1 MSGIGSP
8 TIREA
13 GVSCLVRDGQ
23 YLLCDIIK
31 AVRASIRGPKSGPI
45 IDYVFGRPIL
55 SFIRIQVIRKTRL
68 ILSHP
73 TQGYRLKESSSTAAL
88 TIRRIAKLCQ
98 AIVGQRYISATIA
111 VALFR
116 PKI

>member
-1 MSGIGSP
+1 M
-8 TIREA
+8 
-13 GVSCLVRDGQ
+13 
-23 YLLCDIIK
+23 
-31 AVRASIRGPKSGPI
+31 
-45 IDYVFGRPIL
+45 
-55 SFIRIQVIRKTRL
+55 QVIRKTRL

-88 TIRRIAKLCQ
+88 TNRRIAKLYQ
-98 AIVGQRYISATIA
+98 AIAGQRYISATIA

>member
-1 MSGIGSP
+1 M
-8 TIREA
+8 
-13 GVSCLVRDGQ
+13 
-23 YLLCDIIK
+23 
-31 AVRASIRGPKSGPI
+31 
-45 IDYVFGRPIL
+45 
-55 SFIRIQVIRKTRL
+55 QVVRKTRL
-68 ILSHP
+68 IFSHP

-88 TIRRIAKLCQ
+88 TNRRIAKLYQ